1 MLVTN
6 SEFNFSGTE
15 VKEEELRFT
24 RVIVR
29 VFQNAFKRMIKYGAR
44 HAVNHLA
51 SIELADCVAQCMDKG
66 YRQAIQS
73 AGLVETKSVR
83 PVLMRGKKKFWQP
96 V

>member
-29 VFQNAFKRMIKYGAR
+29 AFKNAFSKMVKYGAR
-44 HAVNHLA
+44 HADSHLV

-66 YRQAIQS
+66 YRQANRS
-73 AGLVETKSVR
+73 AGLV
-83 PVLMRGKKKFWQP
+83 
-96 V
+96 